1 MHACLYPVVVHGV
14 TAWAGGG
21 IKCWVNLLWLHV
33 HAASQIR
40 SSDNQDVT
48 TGEGKQ
54 GGRLGLRKRI
64 SVVAQGRLAWFRY
77 HNDVGNLEIIQ
88 R

>member
-21 IKCWVNLLWLHV
+21 IKCWVKV
-33 HAASQIR
+33 VASCARCQ
-40 SSDNQDVT
+40 SDPIINQDVT

-64 SVVAQGRLAWFRY
+64 GVVAQGRLAWFRY